1 MHQISAPELSTVD
14 LIDELEARIASILTR
29 TGPVPAAIAPVSA
42 KTRTHPFS
50 RIEEL

>member
-14 LIDELEARIASILTR
+14 LIDELEARIAAILTR
-29 TGPVPAAIAPVSA
+29 NVPAPPAVAPAA
-42 KTRTHPFS
+42 KRTHPFS